1 MPTLVLDLL
10 KYVFLAVLYIFVLR
24 AVRAVYME
32 LRPATTRRPSKDR
45 APAPARPSAR
55 KNSKSKKAPTRAAV
69 IEGSAHK
76 GKTFT
81 LGDELTIGR
90 SDNCTLVLDDAYVSQ
105 MHARIFQRGD
115 RFVVED
121 LGSTNGTYLN
131 RQRLTSPVEVQRG
144 DRVKIGKTV
153 LEMRK

>member
-1 MPTLVLDLL
+1 MPYRVLDLL
-10 KYVFLAVLYIFVLR
+10 KYVFLAVLYIFVAG
-24 AVRAVYME
+24 AVRAVYIE
-32 LRPATTRRPSKDR
+32 LRRGEGRGMPAER
-45 APAPARPSAR
+45 AAAPPPARPQPRRAKR
-55 KNSKSKKAPTRAAV
+55 VPKRAAV
-69 IEGSAHK
+69 VEGDSYR

-90 SDNCTLVLDDAYVSQ
+90 AAKCHVVLNDPYVSQ
-105 MHARIFQRGD
+105 VHARIFSKND
-115 RFVVED
+115 SCMVED

-131 RQRLTSPVEVQRG
+131 RRRITSPTELQQG

>member
-10 KYVFLAVLYIFVLR
+10 KYLFLALLYIFVFR

-32 LRPATTRRPSKDR
+32 LRPTTARR
-45 APAPARPSAR
+45 APAQRTAAPTPAKAPSR
-55 KNSKSKKAPTRAAV
+55 RSKKGPSRVAV
-69 IEGSAHK
+69 VEGDRYK

-81 LGDELTIGR
+81 LGDDLTIGR
-90 SDNCTLVLDDAYVSQ
+90 ADKCTLVLDDAYVSQ
-105 MHARIFQRGD
+105 MHARIYPRGD
-115 RFVVED
+115 GFVVED

-131 RQRLTSPVEVQRG
+131 RQRITSPAQLQRG
-144 DRVKIGKTV
+144 DHIKIGKTV